1 MLSIQRAPSPPEL
14 ERLRAPRLKLIL
26 GTYSV
31 FPWDPLQ
38 RAGRAVSPVWG
49 ERPPKPCSSLQVQT
63 VSWGWRCQEGRHICP
78 EVREPPRGEA
88 PEPTGLHLRGGG
100 VVRGAESEKTN
111 SLRQP
116 GLFSH
121 IHTPGCLKV
130 TCNQTFTGQE
140 LPFVLLRDQIR
151 SDK

>member
-1 MLSIQRAPSPPEL
+1 MLSIRRAPSLPEL
-14 ERLRAPRLKLIL
+14 EQLRAPCLKLIL
-26 GTYSV
+26 GTHSV

-38 RAGRAVSPVWG
+38 RGSQAVSPVWVEG
-49 ERPPKPCSSLQVQT
+49 LPKSCSSLQVQT

-78 EVREPPRGEA
+78 EVRGPPEVRLWSPQNSTGEW
-88 PEPTGLHLRGGG
+88 GR
-100 VVRGAESEKTN
+100 AESEKTN

-130 TCNQTFTGQE
+130 TCNQTFPGQE
-140 LPFVLLRDQIR
+140 LPFALFRDQIR